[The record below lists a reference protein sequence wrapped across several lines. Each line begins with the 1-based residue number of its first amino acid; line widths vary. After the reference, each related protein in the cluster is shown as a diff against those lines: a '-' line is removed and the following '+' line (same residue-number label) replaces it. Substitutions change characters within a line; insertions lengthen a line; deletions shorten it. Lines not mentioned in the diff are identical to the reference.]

1 MQSVPFCLVCFVFFP
16 SKTMIF
22 STRAAANK
30 INGRLAESIQEV
42 GFLNKHIVSKLI
54 HTPVV
59 YRRGGR
65 QRADRPLRPD
75 YPPSCRGC
83 SSPQKGRRPW
93 SRFDVLPAQYLHL
106 KHKQ

>member
-65 QRADRPLRPD
+65 QRADRRFAPIT
-75 YPPSCRGC
+75 PPPVGAAPVLKKGDDRGAGLMFFLLSIC
-83 SSPQKGRRPW
+83 I
-93 SRFDVLPAQYLHL
+93 
-106 KHKQ
+106 